1 MKRTN
6 VVLDEHLLDEAVRLS
21 GEKTYSRTIERAL
34 AELVGRAKA
43 QRIERYAGSG
53 VWEGDLAA
61 MRRDLPQAVRETTGV
76 YRPRKRRAAR

>member
-6 VVLDEHLLDEAVRLS
+6 VVLDEELLEEAVRVS
-21 GEKTYSRTIERAL
+21 GEKTYARTIERAL
-34 AELVGRAKA
+34 TELVQRARA

-53 VWEGDLAA
+53 VWQGDLGE
-61 MRRDLPQAVRETTGV
+61 MRRDSPSGVRETSGV